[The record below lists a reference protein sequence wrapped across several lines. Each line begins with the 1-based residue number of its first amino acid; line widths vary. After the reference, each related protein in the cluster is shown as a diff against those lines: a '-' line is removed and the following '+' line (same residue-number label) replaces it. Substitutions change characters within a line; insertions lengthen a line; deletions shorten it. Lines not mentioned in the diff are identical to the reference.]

1 MGKYYSE
8 HELLSNMYDIV
19 DEDGCILT
27 VLDKDT
33 LKTLPPLMPVR
44 QPVHAH
50 WKIIYES
57 SAGVT
62 DAKCSNCG
70 FESLAYENDVHTDE
84 NCNYCPCCGAKMDE
98 AEIVGKRMID
108 GLIDGMGNNVKSV
121 GQQLCNGEE

>member
-8 HELLSNMYDIV
+8 HELLNNMYDIV

-50 WKIIYES
+50 WIIIYES

-62 DAKCSNCG
+62 DARCSNCG
-70 FESLAYENDVHTDE
+70 FESFAYENAVHTDK

-98 AEIVGKRMID
+98 V
-108 GLIDGMGNNVKSV
+108 VQV
-121 GQQLCNGEE
+121 